1 MRYRN
6 LSLYWLAIGVLGM
19 LAFRVPFV
27 GFALGIGALLYFVYA
42 IPYWLLFVVF
52 FHQRPYSRMVF
63 GMARRTFAIRL
74 AVGAAVVCVG
84 SLLLGWKVLA
94 CLGAAV
100 LYYCGEIELKE
111 RMIAAAQGDVD
122 RPQ

>member
-1 MRYRN
+1 M
-6 LSLYWLAIGVLGM
+6 YWLAIGVLGM
-19 LAFRVPFV
+19 LAFRVPFI

-52 FHQRPYSRMVF
+52 FHQRPYRGKVF
-63 GMARRTFAIRL
+63 GMTRRSFAIRL
-74 AVGAAVVCVG
+74 AIGAAVVCVG

-100 LYYCGEIELKE
+100 LYYCGEIELKD
-111 RMIAAAQGDVD
+111 RMIATARLAGTV
-122 RPQ
+122 R

>member
-6 LSLYWLAIGVLGM
+6 LLVYWLAIGVGGM
-19 LAFRVPFV
+19 LAFRIPFA

-52 FHQRPYSRMVF
+52 FHQRPYSPMVF
-63 GMARRTFAIRL
+63 GMARRSFAIRL
-74 AVGAAVVCVG
+74 ALGAAAVCIG
-84 SLLLGWKVLA
+84 SLLLGWNVLA

-100 LYYCGEIELKE
+100 LFYCGEVELKD
-111 RMIAAAQGDVD
+111 RLIAAA
-122 RPQ
+122 

>member
-6 LSLYWLAIGVLGM
+6 LLLYWLAIGVLGM
-19 LAFRVPFV
+19 LAFRVPLA

-74 AVGAAVVCVG
+74 AIGAAVVCVG

-100 LYYCGEIELKE
+100 LYYCGEIELKD
-111 RMIAAAQGDVD
+111 RMIAAAE
-122 RPQ
+122 

>member
-1 MRYRN
+1 MQYRN
-6 LSLYWLAIGVLGM
+6 LLLYWLAIGIVGM
-19 LAFRVPFV
+19 LAFRVPLA

-52 FHQRPYSRMVF
+52 FHQRPSSRTVF
-63 GMARRTFAIRL
+63 GMTRRSFAIRL
-74 AVGAAVVCVG
+74 AIGAAVVCVG

-100 LYYCGEIELKE
+100 LYYCGEIELKD
-111 RMIAAAQGDVD
+111 RMIAAARGDFD
-122 RPQ
+122 RVQ

>member
-1 MRYRN
+1 M
-6 LSLYWLAIGVLGM
+6 SLYWLAIGVLGM
-19 LAFRVPFV
+19 LAFRVPLV

-52 FHQRPYSRMVF
+52 FHQRPYSRVVF

-74 AVGAAVVCVG
+74 ALGAAVVCVG